1 MTEQDLMTQIAQV
14 CDRAAKGDLEARI
27 VPLPS
32 QQGWGTVCTSINS
45 LLDVIDSYV
54 RESQAVLECCSRHEF
69 HRPILVR
76 AMKGA
81 YRGAAVVINNA
92 TVEMRDTQLRRE
104 EAERQREALVREV
117 SSSAHT
123 VAAACEQL
131 TSSSREIS
139 LQLNDSAGLTEQA
152 VAQSHLA
159 KDAVGAL
166 SENSNRIQEVVQ
178 IINGIAGQTRLLALN
193 ATIEAAHAGESGRGF
208 AVVANEV
215 RSLSRHTQT
224 ATGTIGDQVKSI
236 ASVTGSVE
244 KAIGLINSSID
255 SLNLHVRSIAAT
267 VSEQVTATNE
277 IAGQMNRVSA
287 TLGSITTAS
296 ATYAA

>member
-1 MTEQDLMTQIAQV
+1 MTEQDLMTQIAQI

-54 RESQAVLECCSRHEF
+54 RESQAVLECCSRREF
-69 HRPILVR
+69 HRPVLVR

-92 TVEMRDTQLRRE
+92 TVEMRDSQLRRE

-139 LQLNDSAGLTEQA
+139 LQLNHSAGLTEQA

-178 IINGIAGQTRLLALN
+178 MINGIAGQTRLLALN

-215 RSLSRHTQT
+215 RTLSRHTQT

-287 TLGSITTAS
+287 TLSSISQRA
-296 ATYAA
+296 